1 MLGDS
6 LCSWRRRQAERFRS
20 LEANLEPAPRCCWN
34 RSPCAIKS
42 PRWSAM
48 ELVAPAFA
56 FGIASFG
63 LCSRAGGTNGATAWI
78 IVQPEPVLRWCRDGW
93 SALWKYRS
101 RGRWRGGRPRVSN
114 EVRRLIAQMAR
125 QNCLWGAPR
134 IHGETSDAR
143 FQRLPSH
150 RVTLPACTMQTAWTI
165 VADFS

>member
-1 MLGDS
+1 M
-6 LCSWRRRQAERFRS
+6 AK
-20 LEANLEPAPRCCWN
+20 A
-34 RSPCAIKS
+34 
-42 PRWSAM
+42 
-48 ELVAPAFA
+48 
-56 FGIASFG
+56 
-63 LCSRAGGTNGATAWI
+63 TNGALPVARSEPRTRTALLLESIAMRHQIAALERNGTRCPCFRLWDRFFWIMFSRWWYKWRDSLI
-78 IVQPEPVLRWCRDGW
+78 IVQPETVLRWRRDGW

-125 QNCLWGAPR
+125 QNFLWGAPR